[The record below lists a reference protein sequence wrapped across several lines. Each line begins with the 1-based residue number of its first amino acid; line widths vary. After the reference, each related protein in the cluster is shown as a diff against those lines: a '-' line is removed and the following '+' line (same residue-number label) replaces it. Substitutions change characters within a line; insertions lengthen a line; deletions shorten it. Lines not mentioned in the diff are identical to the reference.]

1 MGSWSGFST
10 PSDQAVGTV
19 CSVNRTDRL
28 YAIVEELRGR
38 APDWMSATALAD
50 RFEVS
55 TRTIERDLSALQQ
68 AGVPIYATP
77 GRRGGYALDT
87 AHTLPPLNLTS
98 GEVTAIATAL
108 STVGATPFNVSGR
121 SALRKILA
129 VLRDVDAEGARALA
143 KRIYLS
149 DAKQPV
155 QPRPPVAV
163 EQAILEGRVLTLDYV
178 DANGT
183 ATDRTVEPLVVIG
196 DPPLWY
202 LWGWCRLRE
211 APRAF
216 KIDRIRGA
224 VMHEEF
230 VPDRGS
236 LIDAYFPVARERSI
250 LDDV

>member
-1 MGSWSGFST
+1 
-10 PSDQAVGTV
+10 
-19 CSVNRTDRL
+19 
-28 YAIVEELRGR
+28 
-38 APDWMSATALAD
+38 
-50 RFEVS
+50 
-55 TRTIERDLSALQQ
+55 
-68 AGVPIYATP
+68 
-77 GRRGGYALDT
+77 
-87 AHTLPPLNLTS
+87 
-98 GEVTAIATAL
+98 
-108 STVGATPFNVSGR
+108 
-121 SALRKILA
+121 
-129 VLRDVDAEGARALA
+129 
-143 KRIYLS
+143 
-149 DAKQPV
+149 
-155 QPRPPVAV
+155 V

-230 VPDRGS
+230 VPDRDS
-236 LIDAYFPVARERSI
+236 VIDAYFPVARERSI